1 MQEPYTKLA
10 CSILDSSVW
19 DYDDA
24 TVRIWV
30 TILAMKDKDG
40 VIHTSLSGL
49 ARRARKTIDETRA
62 AIAKF
67 EEPDPDSRNPENE
80 GRRIRRIT
88 GGWQVL
94 NHEWYRN
101 ALHPEDQREYE
112 RQRKAKQR
120 AKKKAHMSGT
130 NGTSGTNGETAG
142 MSAYQSR
149 AEQSRAEQGVP
160 FNVTAALPDPLW
172 PKSAE
177 TLTAAAREEI
187 KRVKADDANWDF
199 TLSTETQKSV
209 DWLLGEKSDGWEPKV
224 KAMKAKRSNYV
235 RSQLKTEAREKLR
248 LLNDR
253 IEAIKKKMIGTVSP

>member
-19 DYDDA
+19 DNDDA

-101 ALHPEDQREYE
+101 ALQPEDQREYE

-120 AKKKAHMSGT
+120 ANKKSGMSGT
-130 NGTSGTNGETAG
+130 NGTSGTNGENVG
-142 MSAYQSR
+142 MSAHQSR

-160 FNVTAALPDPLW
+160 FDVAAELPEPLW
-172 PKSAE
+172 PKTADALIASA
-177 TLTAAAREEI
+177 RDEI
-187 KRVKADDANWDF
+187 KRLKGDDANWESALAAD
-199 TLSTETQKSV
+199 TQQSV
-209 DWLLGEKSDGWEPKV
+209 DWLLANKPDGWEERV
-224 KAMKAKRSNYV
+224 KAMKENRINYV
-235 RSQLKTEAREKLR
+235 RSKLTAVAQEKVR
-248 LLNDR
+248 LLNER
-253 IEAIKKKMIGTVSP
+253 IAAIKKKMSGIVPP